1 MQVKDLKFMNVECKA
16 KIDEIMELRLAAT
29 KDTELEVTDW
39 VTFNTCSCRIWKDCF
54 TGKLMSKAI
63 T

>member
-1 MQVKDLKFMNVECKA
+1 MNVECKA